1 MRSSG
6 VDAGPGSSGSSPR
19 RRLREGGEGSYED
32 VAGYSRAI
40 RVGSRISVSGTT
52 APALALS
59 ESTYDQTVGSLQR
72 AIGAVEELGGTRDS
86 IVRTRVFL
94 APGADWQAAS
104 AAHRKLLGDVAPAN
118 TMLYVGTLIG
128 PGLLVEVEVDA
139 EVLG

>member
-6 VDAGPGSSGSSPR
+6 VDTGPGLPGSSPR

-40 RVGSRISVSGTT
+40 RVGSHISVSGTT
-52 APALALS
+52 APTPVLS
-59 ESTYDQTVGSLQR
+59 ESTYDQAVGSLRR
-72 AIGAVEELGGTRDS
+72 AIGAVESLGGTRES

-94 APGADWQAAS
+94 APGADWEAAS
-104 AAHRKLLGDVAPAN
+104 AAHQRLLGDVAPAN
-118 TMLYVGTLIG
+118 TMLYVGMLIG

-139 EVLG
+139 EVDG